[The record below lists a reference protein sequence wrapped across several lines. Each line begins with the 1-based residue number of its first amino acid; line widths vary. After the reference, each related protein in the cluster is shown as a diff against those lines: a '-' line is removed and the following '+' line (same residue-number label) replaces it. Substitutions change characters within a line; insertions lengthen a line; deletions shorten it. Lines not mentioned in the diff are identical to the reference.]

1 MNIMETYLSES
12 RGGKGSGFY
21 CINRSNLT
29 RASSILLRLKDG
41 GPMLIALILMSE
53 RMSTNNY
60 ISRIDYDDLSQLT
73 NNTFTADYYRK
84 IKVFDVLKEKNLIA
98 QNEYGATM
106 INPRFAF
113 RNMFIKHNMEYLEGL
128 YKYFK
133 ETGTYNIHYN
143 KERREKENWS
153 EIM

>member
-1 MNIMETYLSES
+1 MNIMETYLGES

-29 RASSILLRLKDG
+29 RASSILLRLEDG
-41 GPMLIALILMSE
+41 GPMLIALILMSK
-53 RMSTNNY
+53 RMTTYNY
-60 ISRIDYDDLSQLT
+60 ISRIDYDDLAQLT

-98 QNEYGATM
+98 QNETGSTM

-113 RNMFIKHNMEYLEGL
+113 RGVFTKSNMEYLDGL

-133 ETGTYNIHYN
+133 ETGVCNIHYN
-143 KERREKENWS
+143 KKRHTEENWS